1 MMQQRRDR
9 SRRDGLS
16 LRAAVG
22 VVCAALVLSNQLL
35 LAATARTMYQSAQ
48 EREQTLRASMAA
60 GQNPSLEQFRSVAAA
75 YDRIVRRYPASG
87 YSDNALWQSSNLRAE
102 AYSRFH
108 NEKDLQACL
117 SALRR
122 LQSEYPSSSLV
133 AKARAQLT
141 ALSPPPAPVPPPT
154 VIAAPLAV
162 GTSGGDPDF
171 PEIGTEA
178 GPGEAEAEND
188 DQVVMIRS
196 IRRTMLPDVV
206 RVTLELDSEVPF
218 HEGRLSNPAR
228 MFVDLKGTRPA
239 ASLTDTVLTYDG
251 NAVKQIKIGRH
262 PQNTTRVVL
271 DLQGVPRYSVFTL
284 YNPFRLV
291 VDCERPQGNPP
302 ATETKTAARTPD
314 ASAPMTS
321 VVGSPS
327 AATSPATPT
336 PPPAPAPTAA
346 PRPTP
351 AQDSAASGAD
361 ATAPAA
367 SPATKALDSSAAP
380 LPSAPGPTTKAAA
393 PAAAPAAPSANL
405 QGGFSLARQLGLS
418 VARIVIDPG
427 HGGHDPGAQGK
438 GISEADLVL
447 DIALRL
453 EKRLLAQ
460 PGVEVVLT
468 RRTDVYIPLE
478 ERTAIA
484 NRALADLFLSIHA
497 NASRNEGAHGIET
510 YYLNFASN
518 PDAEAVAARE
528 NSASGGTMSR
538 LPDIVK
544 AIALNNK
551 LDESRDFATFIQ
563 QALVAQLRPQN
574 KYVRDLGVRQ
584 APFVV
589 LIGASMP
596 SVLAEI
602 SFVTNRQEAQLLRG
616 AAYRQRIAEALLQA
630 VIRYQKSLKKVPTVA
645 SSNQGG
651 IPD

>member
-1 MMQQRRDR
+1 MTRRQSDPLATKGR
-9 SRRDGLS
+9 PF
-16 LRAAVG
+16 RAVAGG
-22 VVCAALVLSNQLL
+22 VSVALL
-35 LAATARTMYQSAQ
+35 LSSQILAAATARTMYSAAQ
-48 EREQTLRASMAA
+48 DREQSLRAAIAA
-60 GQNPSLEQFRSVAAA
+60 GQNPGLDQFRSASAA
-75 YDRIVRRYPASG
+75 YDRIVRRYPTSG
-87 YSDNALWQSSNLRAE
+87 YSDNALWQSANLLAE
-102 AYSRFH
+102 AYARFH
-108 NEKDLQACL
+108 NERDLQACL
-117 SALRR
+117 TALRR

-133 AKARAQLT
+133 SKARTQL
-141 ALSPPPAPVPPPT
+141 ASLSPPPGPPPAAAVT
-154 VIAAPLAV
+154 AAPLAV
-162 GTSGGDPDF
+162 GTSGTDPDF
-171 PEIGTEA
+171 PDLGVEGA
-178 GPGEAEAEND
+178 NGEADSD

-206 RVTLELDSEVPF
+206 RVTLELDNEVPF
-218 HEGRLSNPAR
+218 HEERLSNPAR
-228 MFVDLKGTRPA
+228 MYVDLKGTKPA
-239 ASLTDTVLTYDG
+239 ASLTDTVLNYDG

-262 PQNTTRVVL
+262 PQNTTRIVL

-291 VDCERPQGNPP
+291 VDCERPQGMAGVPEAKAGAQP
-302 ATETKTAARTPD
+302 SE
-314 ASAPMTS
+314 
-321 VVGSPS
+321 VG
-327 AATSPATPT
+327 APATPSAT
-336 PPPAPAPTAA
+336 ATPITSPPPSTVTFQPSPGADSGTLAPETPAA
-346 PRPTP
+346 PSPSPTKLP
-351 AQDSAASGAD
+351 ESA
-361 ATAPAA
+361 P
-367 SPATKALDSSAAP
+367 PLIPSS
-380 LPSAPGPTTKAAA
+380 PGPTTK
-393 PAAAPAAPSANL
+393 AAAPAAPSANL

-460 PGVEVVLT
+460 PDVEVVLT

-484 NRALADLFLSIHA
+484 NRAQADLFLSIHA

-551 LDESRDFATFIQ
+551 LDESRDFAAFIQ
-563 QALVAQLRPQN
+563 QALVAQLRAQN

-616 AAYRQRIAEALLQA
+616 APYRQRIAEALLQA

-645 SSNQGG
+645 SGQAGTR
-651 IPD
+651 D